1 MKVDRPALIFVRY
14 WRPPTAT
21 RVSPGDAWYMKNTMT
36 TWKPGAFA
44 GETQSLRIA
53 DVLMSDV
60 RHVQAL
66 SVAPHAHEAPY
77 FSVLLEGSYTEGA
90 ADFTVRY
97 EPYTLVYHNALTE
110 HWDAIAEGGCHMFF
124 VELLEPWT
132 ATIAQRRTSAHLFE
146 LDGSA
151 PVWLVLRLHREF
163 LAGDA
168 ASPLVVES
176 AVFELCEY
184 LSQPA
189 PDAAREPPWIAHTE
203 ETLRADFTS
212 RVDLRSLAAR
222 VSVDP
227 SHLCRTFRRFRR
239 RTIGDYVMGLR
250 MRFVCRQ
257 LVETHEPLT
266 AIAARAGF
274 TDQSHMTR
282 FFKRFTGMSPAAY
295 RRQHVGAPIPS

>member
-1 MKVDRPALIFVRY
+1 
-14 WRPPTAT
+14 
-21 RVSPGDAWYMKNTMT
+21 MT

-44 GETQSLRIA
+44 GETRSLHVA

-60 RHVQAL
+60 RHVKAVR
-66 SVAPHAHEAPY
+66 VAPHAHEAPY
-77 FSVLLEGSYTEGA
+77 FSLLLEGSYTEGA

-110 HWDAIAEGGCHMFF
+110 HWDAIEDGGCHMFF
-124 VELLEPWT
+124 VELLEPW
-132 ATIAQRRTSAHLFE
+132 AETIAAARARAHLFE

-184 LSQPA
+184 LSQA
-189 PDAAREPPWIAHTE
+189 TPDAAREPHWIAQTE
-203 ETLRADFTS
+203 DALRADFAS

-250 MRFVCRQ
+250 IRLVCRQ
-257 LVETHEPLT
+257 LVETPDALS

-295 RRQHVGAPIPS
+295 RRQHLPDPIRT